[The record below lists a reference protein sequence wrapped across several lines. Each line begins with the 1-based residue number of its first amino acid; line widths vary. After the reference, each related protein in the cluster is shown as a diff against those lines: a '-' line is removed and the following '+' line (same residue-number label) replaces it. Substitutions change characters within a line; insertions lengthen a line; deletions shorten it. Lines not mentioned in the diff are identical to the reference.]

1 TNLSNGIT
9 FDHAI
14 LSDPVRMISEP
25 DIVIDNAGG
34 IYVSGPWGTPTQ
46 TSWFW
51 KSDDKGVNWHSV
63 GVLPEKSNGQNGGGD
78 TEITT
83 DKQRDVFTS
92 DLQTLICNSVQRSLD
107 EGKTFTTGEGCFPDT
122 DRQWMGVYD
131 PTGTPTNRR
140 VYLGANYAA
149 LNGCYVLVSTDNG
162 ITYAPPNPTVNPTA
176 NIGSGCIGRFAVDP
190 NNGQIFVPT
199 DGGTT
204 RVSTDGGLTWS
215 ARGSNGAQGHFFA
228 PIFLDSAG
236 NLYQAWVD
244 SPNLAANH

>member
-1 TNLSNGIT
+1 MQKYFASQSGFFNPRVLLAFALCSVGVLLAMFSFTAVTAPAPLAPTTNLSNGIT

-14 LSDPVRMISEP
+14 LNDPVRMISEP

-51 KSDDKGVNWHSV
+51 KSDDKGVNWHSI

-83 DKQRDVFTS
+83 SKDRNVFTS

-122 DRQWMGVYD
+122 DRQWMGTYD

-140 VYLGANYAA
+140 IYLGANYAA

-190 NNGQIFVPT
+190 NNRSEER
-199 DGGTT
+199 
-204 RVSTDGGLTWS
+204 RVGKK
-215 ARGSNGAQGHFFA
+215 
-228 PIFLDSAG
+228 
-236 NLYQAWVD
+236 
-244 SPNLAANH
+244 